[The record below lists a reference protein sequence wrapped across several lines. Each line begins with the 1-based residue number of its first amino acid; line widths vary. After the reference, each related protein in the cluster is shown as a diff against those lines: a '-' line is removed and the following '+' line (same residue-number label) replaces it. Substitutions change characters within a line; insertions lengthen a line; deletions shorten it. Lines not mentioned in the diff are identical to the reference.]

1 MTTITITLE
10 NELEQWLKDYSQ
22 ESGVSP
28 EEAAKGVLEFW
39 RELKEKEDTLLEGWS
54 REELRAEIQKGL
66 DSGEPTPWNVD
77 EFLKEAHARH
87 EASKGNPS

>member
-10 NELEQWLKDYSQ
+10 NELEQLLKNYMR
-22 ESGVSP
+22 ESGMSP
-28 EEAAKGVLEFW
+28 EDAMKDLLRQW
-39 RELKEKEDTLLEGWS
+39 RDRKEDELLQGWS

-77 EFLKEAHARH
+77 EFLKEAHARF
-87 EASKGNPS
+87 EASKSK